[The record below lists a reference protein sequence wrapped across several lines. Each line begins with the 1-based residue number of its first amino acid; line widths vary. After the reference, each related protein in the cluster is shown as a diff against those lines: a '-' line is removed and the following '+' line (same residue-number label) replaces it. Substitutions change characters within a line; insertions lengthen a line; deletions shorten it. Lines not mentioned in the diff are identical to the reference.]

1 MAGADLAV
9 GVDGGNTKTIALL
22 CDVEGRA
29 LGIGRGGSSN
39 WEMQGQ
45 EQAAAVII
53 AIIEQAISM
62 SGTKRKDV
70 LHAHMGLAG
79 VDWPEDEP
87 RMRTA
92 LVAAGWQAGLTL
104 ENDAFSA
111 LRACAPEGY
120 GVAVTAGTGVAS
132 GIVMPDGTKYF
143 YGAYT
148 DLGGGFD
155 AAAQA
160 LRAVIRAD
168 DGRGQPTALT
178 QAVLE
183 KSGYA
188 SAHDLVYAMHRGR
201 KSVPRAVLDRVLY
214 ATAGRG
220 DAVAVEIVT
229 RFGRELALCA
239 TNLIRRHRLT
249 EADPAVVASG
259 SLFMKTGPLL
269 FEVFR
274 GEVLAVAPRARVV
287 LADQPPVMGA
297 VRGALSACGRGE
309 PEVWVRVN
317 QEVAEKGWLREE
329 SGQAATRA
337 T

>member
-1 MAGADLAV
+1 MASTNLVV

-22 CDVEGRA
+22 CDVDGRP
-29 LGIGRGGSSN
+29 LGMGRGGSSN
-39 WEMQGQ
+39 WEGQGV
-45 EQAAAVII
+45 EQAAAVILEVI
-53 AIIEQAISM
+53 GQAIST
-62 SGTKRKDV
+62 SGMNRKQV
-70 LHAHMGLAG
+70 VHAHMGLAG

-87 RMRTA
+87 RMRSA
-92 LVAAGWQAGLTL
+92 LVAAGWQAGVSL

-111 LRACAPEGY
+111 LRAGAPEGY

-132 GIVMPDGTKYF
+132 GIAMPDGTKYF

-160 LRAVIRAD
+160 LRAVIRAE

-178 QAVLE
+178 QAVLK

-201 KSVPRAVLDRVLY
+201 ESVPRSLLDRVLY
-214 ATAGRG
+214 ATAAQG

-239 TNLIRRHRLT
+239 TNLIRRHHLT

-274 GEVLAVAPRARVV
+274 GEVLAVTPRARLV

-297 VRGALSACGRGE
+297 VRGALSACGRDE
-309 PEVWVRVN
+309 PEIWARVN
-317 QEVAEKGWLREE
+317 QEVAEKGWLRDD
-329 SGQAATRA
+329 SGQAAARA